1 MNFKQT
7 HSGNYAAGRGG
18 AKIQYIV
25 LHYTGNRGDTAQ
37 NNLDY
42 AARVETKTSAHYYV
56 DKDGWAQS
64 VKDTD
69 RAYHVGAKSYVHTSC
84 RNANSIGVELCDS
97 MGSVPAATRANAA
110 ALVRELMKKYNVPI
124 ENVLRHYDVTGKKC
138 PAPWVDKTSGWL
150 AFKALLKGGEK
161 VTKAEAKT
169 ILKEKAG
176 LSDATIVYLDSY
188 RYGDDLIVKL
198 AKAMG

>member
-1 MNFKQT
+1 MVFKQA
-7 HSGNYAAGRGG
+7 HAGNYAAGRSGK
-18 AKIQYIV
+18 KIRYIV
-25 LHYTGNRGDTAQ
+25 LHYTANRGDTAQ

-42 AARVETKTSAHYYV
+42 AARVVTKTSAHYYV
-56 DKDGWAQS
+56 DKNGWAQS

-69 RAYHVGAKSYVHTSC
+69 TAYHVGANSYVHKVC

-97 MGSVPAATRANAA
+97 VGSVPEQTRANAA
-110 ALVRELMKKYNVPI
+110 KLVRELMQKYNVPL

-138 PAPWVDKTSGWL
+138 PAPWVDKTSEWL
-150 AFKALLKGGEK
+150 AFKALLKEGGN

-198 AKAMG
+198 AKAMQ